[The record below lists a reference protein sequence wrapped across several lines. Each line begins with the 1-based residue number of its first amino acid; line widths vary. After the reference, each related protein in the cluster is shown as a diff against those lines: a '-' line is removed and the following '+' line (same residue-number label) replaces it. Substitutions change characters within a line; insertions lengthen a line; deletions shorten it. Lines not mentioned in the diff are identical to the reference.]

1 MNLIM
6 IGWKIFDSSSIYK
19 VKIEESFMFTPVT
32 PLLAPYDALIEADRI
47 ASHFVVLPDD
57 YDSSIEYDDYSDVVF
72 DYDYDF

>member
-1 MNLIM
+1 
-6 IGWKIFDSSSIYK
+6 
-19 VKIEESFMFTPVT
+19 MFTPVT